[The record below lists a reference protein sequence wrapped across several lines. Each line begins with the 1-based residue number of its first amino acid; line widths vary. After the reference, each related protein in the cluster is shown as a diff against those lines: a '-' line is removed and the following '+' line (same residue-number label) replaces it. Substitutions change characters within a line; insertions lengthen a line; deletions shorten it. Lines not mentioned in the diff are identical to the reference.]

1 MIPFS
6 VTCVANIPRSFSFFF
21 LLFLFLTLLW
31 IGFFFFFW
39 LKFFG
44 LVCFR
49 SQLGSSSPTKGNNIT
64 YITCYIYLEY
74 SLILCYKNSVY
85 VTIFEF
91 IICLLFFVLMSFY
104 FWSIKYSFNYKT
116 NSGWNEVKVENS
128 SFTPP
133 KVLHSQDI
141 TS

>member
-1 MIPFS
+1 MCCKHPQIFFILFS
-6 VTCVANIPRSFSFFF
+6 SFSFFN
-21 LLFLFLTLLW
+21 LAVNW
-31 IGFFFFFW
+31 VCFFFW